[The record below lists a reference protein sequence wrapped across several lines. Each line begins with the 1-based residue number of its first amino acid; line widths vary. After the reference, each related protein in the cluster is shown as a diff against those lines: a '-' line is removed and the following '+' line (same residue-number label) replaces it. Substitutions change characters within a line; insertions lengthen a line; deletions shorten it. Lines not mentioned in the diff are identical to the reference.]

1 MKDTARSLE
10 KLMEIIP
17 VRRVINRELTD
28 VDLFLIVN
36 IHFRQPNEHSGQN
49 AEELQVGTR
58 LPDLQGQRSGSR
70 PSVHPCLGQAL
81 AEHLTCLHSSTNLNH
96 FTQLK

>member
-1 MKDTARSLE
+1 MSLE

-17 VRRVINRELTD
+17 SPGVINRELTD

-70 PSVHPCLGQAL
+70 PSVRPCLVCWLSTLL
-81 AEHLTCLHSSTNLNH
+81 ASPHPPILTISPN
-96 FTQLK
+96 

>member
-1 MKDTARSLE
+1 MSLE
-10 KLMEIIP
+10 KLMKIIP
-17 VRRVINRELTD
+17 SPRVINRELTD

-49 AEELQVGTR
+49 AEELQVGAR
-58 LPDLQGQRSGSR
+58 LPDLQGQQSGSR
-70 PSVHPCLGQAL
+70 PSVRPCRVQVL

-96 FTQLK
+96 LAQLK